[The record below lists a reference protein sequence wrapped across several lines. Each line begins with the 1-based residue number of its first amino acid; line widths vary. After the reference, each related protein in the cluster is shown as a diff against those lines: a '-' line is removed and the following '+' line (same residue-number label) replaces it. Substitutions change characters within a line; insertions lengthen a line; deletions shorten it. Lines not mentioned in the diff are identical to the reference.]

1 MDTYQTASPSHCK
14 PSLNQQKRKLVTQ
27 NLSHYLSSGCT
38 QREIFIWNS
47 TRVHV
52 AHSMSM
58 TSQIVCECVAACLRV
73 AGRACISLCTD
84 YAEWQNCSL
93 KKNVFLRKLRCL
105 ADCTL
110 RNTRSYVQLVL
121 QITPILRVSSMHT
134 VIHMRLIL
142 SGDVELNPGPK
153 EGKHFAISTLIVIIV
168 MLL

>member
-1 MDTYQTASPSHCK
+1 MFK
-14 PSLNQQKRKLVTQ
+14 
-27 NLSHYLSSGCT
+27 NLSHYLNSGCT

-58 TSQIVCECVAACLRV
+58 ASHIVCECVAACLRV

-110 RNTRSYVQLVL
+110 RNTRSCVQLVL

-134 VIHMRLIL
+134 VIHMHLIL